1 VSKGALRAASRG
13 LVQSVA
19 GLSVPLQILV
29 CISPIRFCHV
39 PQVLALPA
47 TAAFAVVLANA
58 APPTVLALAALA
70 VVLANAAPPTVLALV
85 ALAVVLAN
93 AAPPT
98 VLALAALA
106 VVRAEPPL
114 RIAPIAWGLDDDA
127 PHGH

>member
-1 VSKGALRAASRG
+1 MSKGALRAASRG

-70 VVLANAAPPTVLALV
+70 VV
-85 ALAVVLAN
+85 
-93 AAPPT
+93 
-98 VLALAALA
+98 
-106 VVRAEPPL
+106 RAEPPL